1 MYNVHISGYREGEWP
16 FIPLLQLLLKYKKMS
31 FADARAIV
39 DKVWAGE
46 TTEVEFSDLNT
57 AQEFSKN
64 ADEAGLICI
73 IWQ

>member
-1 MYNVHISGYREGEWP
+1 
-16 FIPLLQLLLKYKKMS
+16 MS
-31 FADARAIV
+31 FADVRAIV

-57 AQEFSKN
+57 AQEFSKS

-73 IWQ
+73 VWQ